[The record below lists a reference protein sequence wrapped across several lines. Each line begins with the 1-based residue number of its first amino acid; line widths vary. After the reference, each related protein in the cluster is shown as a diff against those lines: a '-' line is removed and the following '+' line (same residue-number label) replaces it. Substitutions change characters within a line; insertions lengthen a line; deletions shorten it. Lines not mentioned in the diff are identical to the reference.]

1 MDVKYLLAAGAL
13 ALAFVA
19 CDNTT
24 SANTEG
30 DAMIGQKS
38 AVTENNDSSPKSYSS
53 KDKISSSSTTKNSSS
68 EDIPSD
74 WNEDEYDDILQ
85 YDELSAIFSTQC
97 TGEISDDHWYAYV
110 KEIQDDIESVG
121 TVDVTIDGSTMTTVI
136 EGSVDMGSAELC
148 AFLEEITKSD
158 SEEPSDNDE
167 AFGPAVEEDYGC
179 DGAILKIKEK
189 RIKTNIN
196 ANDRELAYEESIVK
210 CKSY

>member
-13 ALAFVA
+13 AFAFVA

-85 YDELSAIFSTQC
+85 YDEVPAIISTQC

-136 EGSVDMGSAELC
+136 EGSVDLGGAELC
-148 AFLEEITKSD
+148 AFLEEITKSS